1 MHNILR
7 FCALIIFLTSPPHD
21 LHYIYIVYMLNA
33 QIFLKT
39 DQISWKCATLEC
51 KPPLAKH
58 ASLKTSFSL
67 IPSPSSLFIAVVKFY
82 CLILACW
89 MVVRKHTSTHRQ
101 TDTQTQTQTQTQT
114 HTHIPSCFLYS
125 DPFYFRHFAAFNPP
139 FFWAPA
145 EAAPCSVC

>member
-1 MHNILR
+1 
-7 FCALIIFLTSPPHD
+7 
-21 LHYIYIVYMLNA
+21 MLNA

-101 TDTQTQTQTQTQT
+101 TDTQTQTQTQTHT
-114 HTHIPSCFLYS
+114 HTFHLVSYIPTHFIS
-125 DPFYFRHFAAFNPP
+125 DILLPSIRLFSGLQLRQRLVPSVRSRRWGSDFR
-139 FFWAPA
+139 
-145 EAAPCSVC
+145 

>member
-1 MHNILR
+1 MANNMIWGSIGDKR
-7 FCALIIFLTSPPHD
+7 WIDMICIQI
-21 LHYIYIVYMLNA
+21 YIYIVYMLNA

-67 IPSPSSLFIAVVKFY
+67 IPSPSSLFIAVVKLY

-89 MVVRKHTSTHRQ
+89 MVVRKHTNTQ
-101 TDTQTQTQTQTQT
+101 TDRHTDTDSDTDT
-114 HTHIPSCFLYS
+114 HTFHL
-125 DPFYFRHFAAFNPP
+125 
-139 FFWAPA
+139 
-145 EAAPCSVC
+145 VCY